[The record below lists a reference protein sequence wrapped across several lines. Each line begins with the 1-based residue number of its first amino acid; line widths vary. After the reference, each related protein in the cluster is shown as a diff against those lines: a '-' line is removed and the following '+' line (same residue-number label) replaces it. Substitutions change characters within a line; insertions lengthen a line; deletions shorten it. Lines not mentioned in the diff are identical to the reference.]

1 MPLATHTINDP
12 ASFFNP
18 VPQTNCLSTISIN
31 EEIIVDVIKEL
42 SCNSAARPNDVPVAL
57 LKNASAGLA
66 KPLNIL
72 FNHSINMGHV
82 PSAWKESAVVP
93 IYKGG
98 DRSLAKNYRP
108 ISLTSTI
115 MKVLERII
123 RKQLVDFLS
132 DHNYFSPNQQGFRH
146 GHSCLSA
153 LLDVYDNMMTSLS
166 NNPKSSVDMIYL
178 GYAKAFDKVDHWVLL
193 NKLKNFVIYG
203 KLGEWLHSFL
213 TNRRQHV
220 RILGGVSKSD
230 NVLSGVTQGTVLGPV
245 LFLVLISNISSNV
258 SCNITSF
265 ADDTKVFATINEP
278 SDCDNLQSDLDNIY
292 LWYQT
297 II

>member
-1 MPLATHTINDP
+1 MIILRLLLLLTNLHLKLLSTQGTGADKLLSTQRVNP
-12 ASFFNP
+12 A
-18 VPQTNCLSTISIN
+18 PQTNCLSSISVN
-31 EEIIVDVIKEL
+31 DKLIVDVIKEL
-42 SCNSAARPNDVPVAL
+42 SCNSAAGPDGVPVAL
-57 LKNASAGLA
+57 LKNASVELA

-72 FNHSINMGHV
+72 FNRSINMGHV
-82 PSAWKESAVVP
+82 PSTWKEAAIVP

-132 DHNYFSPNQQGFRH
+132 DHNYFYPNQHGFRH
-146 GHSCLSA
+146 GRSCLSA

-178 GYAKAFDKVDHWVLL
+178 DYAKAFDKVDHGVLL
-193 NKLKNFVIYG
+193 NKLKNFGICG

-213 TNRRQHV
+213 TLWNPRATTVDSPPFFRPDYG
-220 RILGGVSKSD
+220 RPES
-230 NVLSGVTQGTVLGPV
+230 TQ
-245 LFLVLISNISSNV
+245 
-258 SCNITSF
+258 
-265 ADDTKVFATINEP
+265 
-278 SDCDNLQSDLDNIY
+278 
-292 LWYQT
+292 
-297 II
+297 